1 MENLLMEIIPIVGN
15 GHHWMGSYFS
25 PKQTAIFQMESPA
38 RMVRTE
44 QIVFLVTYV
53 LCKSKD

>member
-1 MENLLMEIIPIVGN
+1 
-15 GHHWMGSYFS
+15 MGSYFS